1 MSLSTHESNFC
12 SPLPADFADQ
22 PPAGYNGSMRAM
34 HDMGGLPAGAVE
46 REEHDSSFAERR
58 VDALM
63 SLLMA
68 PDRAI
73 FNVDEMRRTIESL
86 PREIYERHDYY
97 ERWLLTI
104 ERLLV
109 EKGVL
114 TRAEIDSQI
123 AAMERDHG

>member
-1 MSLSTHESNFC
+1 
-12 SPLPADFADQ
+12 
-22 PPAGYNGSMRAM
+22 MRAM

-46 REEHDSSFAERR
+46 RDEHDPSFAERR

-68 PDRAI
+68 PGRAI
-73 FNVDEMRRTIESL
+73 FNVDEMRRTIEGL
-86 PREIYERHDYY
+86 PKDIYGRHDYY

-104 ERLLV
+104 ERLLI

-114 TRAEIDSQI
+114 TQAEIDSRI
-123 AAMERDHG
+123 AAMEKSDD

>member
-1 MSLSTHESNFC
+1 
-12 SPLPADFADQ
+12 
-22 PPAGYNGSMRAM
+22 M
-34 HDMGGLPAGAVE
+34 HDMGGLPAGAIE
-46 REEHDSSFAERR
+46 RDEHDPSFAERR

-63 SLLMA
+63 SLLMGLGK
-68 PDRAI
+68 AI

-114 TRAEIDSQI
+114 TQAEIDSRI
-123 AAMERDHG
+123 ATLERQDG

>member
-1 MSLSTHESNFC
+1 
-12 SPLPADFADQ
+12 
-22 PPAGYNGSMRAM
+22 MR
-34 HDMGGLPAGAVE
+34 D
-46 REEHDSSFAERR
+46 EHDPSFAERR

-68 PDRAI
+68 PKRGL

-104 ERLLV
+104 ERLLI

-114 TRAEIDSQI
+114 SEAEIEARI
-123 AAMERDHG
+123 ERLGPAHD

>member
-1 MSLSTHESNFC
+1 
-12 SPLPADFADQ
+12 
-22 PPAGYNGSMRAM
+22 M

-46 REEHDSSFAERR
+46 RDEHDPSFAERR

-63 SLLMA
+63 MLLMSPA
-68 PDRAI
+68 NNL

-86 PREIYERHDYY
+86 PPEVYQRHDYY
-97 ERWLLTI
+97 ERWLMTI

-114 TRAEIDSQI
+114 EQAEID
-123 AAMERDHG
+123 ARVADLEKKGD

>member
-1 MSLSTHESNFC
+1 
-12 SPLPADFADQ
+12 
-22 PPAGYNGSMRAM
+22 MRAL

-46 REEHDSSFAERR
+46 RDEHDPSFAERR

-68 PDRAI
+68 PDRPI
-73 FNVDEMRRTIESL
+73 FNVDEMRRAIESL
-86 PREIYERHDYY
+86 PRETYERHDYY

-104 ERLLV
+104 ERLLI

-114 TRAEIDSQI
+114 SEAEIEARI
-123 AAMERDHG
+123 EAMENGDG

>member
-1 MSLSTHESNFC
+1 MQTN
-12 SPLPADFADQ
+12 
-22 PPAGYNGSMRAM
+22 
-34 HDMGGLPAGAVE
+34 HDLGGRPAGAVV
-46 REEHDSSFAERR
+46 RDEHDPSFAERR

-68 PDRAI
+68 PKRGV

-104 ERLLV
+104 ERLLI
-109 EKGVL
+109 E
-114 TRAEIDSQI
+114 RAS
-123 AAMERDHG
+123 

>member
-1 MSLSTHESNFC
+1 
-12 SPLPADFADQ
+12 
-22 PPAGYNGSMRAM
+22 MRAM

-46 REEHDSSFAERR
+46 RDEHDPSFAERR

-63 SLLMA
+63 MLLMSS
-68 PDRAI
+68 PNSL

-86 PREIYERHDYY
+86 PPEVYQRHDYY
-97 ERWLLTI
+97 ERWMMTI

-114 TRAEIDSQI
+114 EQAEID
-123 AAMERDHG
+123 ARVAELEKKGD

>member
-1 MSLSTHESNFC
+1 M
-12 SPLPADFADQ
+12 Q
-22 PPAGYNGSMRAM
+22 AM

-46 REEHDSSFAERR
+46 RDEHDPSFAERR

-63 SLLMA
+63 TLMMSPA
-68 PDRAI
+68 VGL

-86 PREIYERHDYY
+86 PPEMYQRHDYY
-97 ERWLLTI
+97 ERWLYTI

-114 TRAEIDSQI
+114 KQAEIDARV
-123 AAMERDHG
+123 AALETQGG

>member
-1 MSLSTHESNFC
+1 
-12 SPLPADFADQ
+12 
-22 PPAGYNGSMRAM
+22 M
-34 HDMGGLPAGAVE
+34 HDMGGLPAGAIE
-46 REEHDSSFAERR
+46 RDGHDPSFAERR

-63 SLLMA
+63 SLLMG
-68 PDRAI
+68 PGKAI

-114 TRAEIDSQI
+114 TQAEIDSRI
-123 AAMERDHG
+123 ATLERQDG

>member
-1 MSLSTHESNFC
+1 
-12 SPLPADFADQ
+12 
-22 PPAGYNGSMRAM
+22 MRPM
-34 HDMGGLPAGAVE
+34 HDIGGLPAGAI
-46 REEHDSSFAERR
+46 EHEGHDPSFAERR

-68 PDRAI
+68 PERAV

-86 PREIYERHDYY
+86 PRDIYERHDYY

-114 TRAEIDSQI
+114 TQQEIDGRI
-123 AAMERDHG
+123 AALESPGG

>member
-1 MSLSTHESNFC
+1 
-12 SPLPADFADQ
+12 
-22 PPAGYNGSMRAM
+22 
-34 HDMGGLPAGAVE
+34 
-46 REEHDSSFAERR
+46 
-58 VDALM
+58 
-63 SLLMA
+63 
-68 PDRAI
+68 
-73 FNVDEMRRTIESL
+73 MRRTIESL